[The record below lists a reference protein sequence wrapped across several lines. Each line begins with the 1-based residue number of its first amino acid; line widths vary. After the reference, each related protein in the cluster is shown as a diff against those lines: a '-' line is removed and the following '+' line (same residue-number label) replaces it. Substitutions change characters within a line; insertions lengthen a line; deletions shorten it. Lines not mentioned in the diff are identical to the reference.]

1 MESYILY
8 NVYFNIPISEKE
20 EEIKFTKFSEKFVD
34 NITVKKVNLDENNKG
49 YIRRIQINFRD
60 EYLKEKDIVNIES
73 FLIEFLY
80 KFTLQTNSFFLF
92 FIEQERK
99 IHNKKILKDYINI
112 EDEISF
118 SEDFSKYKSDVVLE
132 NIKFKKYKDKYFRII
147 KILELIE
154 ESPAVVFL
162 ILYDFF
168 LECLSQK
175 FSKKKKQN
183 IVVTVGRL
191 GVYAKNTELLVDSL
205 LHIPEELRNQWKFYF
220 VGPQTP
226 IFANYLNTFLEK
238 YPTMNQCIEIL
249 GNIDDRDHLMD
260 ILKRSKI
267 ICMTSRSESTCIATL
282 EGMYFGNYPVITNY
296 SSFVKDTTDNMIKG
310 DVIFKDTSEEVAKGL
325 IQRMQDTELSDRGLE
340 SMKYVREKFSYDNIV
355 SNLNRYLSELI
366 K

>member
-175 FSKKKKQN
+175 FSKKKNK
-183 IVVTVGRL
+183 
-191 GVYAKNTELLVDSL
+191 
-205 LHIPEELRNQWKFYF
+205 
-220 VGPQTP
+220 
-226 IFANYLNTFLEK
+226 
-238 YPTMNQCIEIL
+238 IL
-249 GNIDDRDHLMD
+249 
-260 ILKRSKI
+260 
-267 ICMTSRSESTCIATL
+267 
-282 EGMYFGNYPVITNY
+282 
-296 SSFVKDTTDNMIKG
+296 
-310 DVIFKDTSEEVAKGL
+310 
-325 IQRMQDTELSDRGLE
+325 
-340 SMKYVREKFSYDNIV
+340 
-355 SNLNRYLSELI
+355 
-366 K
+366 

>member
-118 SEDFSKYKSDVVLE
+118 SEDFSKYKSDVVSE

-168 LECLSQK
+168 LECLSKK
-175 FSKKKKQN
+175 FFKKKKQN
-183 IVVTVGRL
+183 IVVNYIKSNVTILEKQKYIGFIKYNFTINPNNNCEEDDLTKLRNDI
-191 GVYAKNTELLVDSL
+191 AHAEERVDSK
-205 LHIPEELRNQWKFYF
+205 ILRNLNQK
-220 VGPQTP
+220 
-226 IFANYLNTFLEK
+226 AKYLIKPLV
-238 YPTMNQCIEIL
+238 Y
-249 GNIDDRDHLMD
+249 
-260 ILKRSKI
+260 
-267 ICMTSRSESTCIATL
+267 
-282 EGMYFGNYPVITNY
+282 VIT
-296 SSFVKDTTDNMIKG
+296 FF
-310 DVIFKDTSEEVAKGL
+310 FK
-325 IQRMQDTELSDRGLE
+325 
-340 SMKYVREKFSYDNIV
+340 N
-355 SNLNRYLSELI
+355 N
-366 K
+366 

>member
-99 IHNKKILKDYINI
+99 IHNKKI
-112 EDEISF
+112 
-118 SEDFSKYKSDVVLE
+118 
-132 NIKFKKYKDKYFRII
+132 FK
-147 KILELIE
+147 ELIE

-183 IVVTVGRL
+183 IVVNYIKSNVTILEKQKYIGFIKYNFTINPNNNCEEDDLTKLRNDI
-191 GVYAKNTELLVDSL
+191 AHAEERVDSK
-205 LHIPEELRNQWKFYF
+205 ILRNLNQK
-220 VGPQTP
+220 
-226 IFANYLNTFLEK
+226 AKYLIKPLV
-238 YPTMNQCIEIL
+238 Y
-249 GNIDDRDHLMD
+249 
-260 ILKRSKI
+260 
-267 ICMTSRSESTCIATL
+267 
-282 EGMYFGNYPVITNY
+282 VIT
-296 SSFVKDTTDNMIKG
+296 FF
-310 DVIFKDTSEEVAKGL
+310 FK
-325 IQRMQDTELSDRGLE
+325 
-340 SMKYVREKFSYDNIV
+340 N
-355 SNLNRYLSELI
+355 N
-366 K
+366 

>member
-118 SEDFSKYKSDVVLE
+118 SEDFSKYKSDVVSE

-147 KILELIE
+147 KVLELIE

-183 IVVTVGRL
+183 IVVNYIKSNVTILEKQKYIGFIKYNFTINPNNNCEEDDLTKLRNDI
-191 GVYAKNTELLVDSL
+191 AHAEERVDSKIL
-205 LHIPEELRNQWKFYF
+205 QNLNQK
-220 VGPQTP
+220 
-226 IFANYLNTFLEK
+226 AKYLIKPLV
-238 YPTMNQCIEIL
+238 Y
-249 GNIDDRDHLMD
+249 
-260 ILKRSKI
+260 
-267 ICMTSRSESTCIATL
+267 
-282 EGMYFGNYPVITNY
+282 VIT
-296 SSFVKDTTDNMIKG
+296 FF
-310 DVIFKDTSEEVAKGL
+310 FK
-325 IQRMQDTELSDRGLE
+325 
-340 SMKYVREKFSYDNIV
+340 N
-355 SNLNRYLSELI
+355 N
-366 K
+366 

>member
-1 MESYILY
+1 MLKKIKTHLDLMQELENLKDSKFIRRPTMESYILY

-183 IVVTVGRL
+183 IVVNYIKSNVTILEKQKYIGFIKYNFTINPNNNCEEDDLTKLRNDI
-191 GVYAKNTELLVDSL
+191 AHAEERVDSK
-205 LHIPEELRNQWKFYF
+205 ILRNLNQK
-220 VGPQTP
+220 
-226 IFANYLNTFLEK
+226 AKYLIKPLV
-238 YPTMNQCIEIL
+238 Y
-249 GNIDDRDHLMD
+249 
-260 ILKRSKI
+260 
-267 ICMTSRSESTCIATL
+267 
-282 EGMYFGNYPVITNY
+282 VIT
-296 SSFVKDTTDNMIKG
+296 FF
-310 DVIFKDTSEEVAKGL
+310 FK
-325 IQRMQDTELSDRGLE
+325 
-340 SMKYVREKFSYDNIV
+340 N
-355 SNLNRYLSELI
+355 N
-366 K
+366 